1 MEPPVLEVQFSNRT
15 TKCIVLCNA
24 EKQRLRQEY
33 QLGAVVER

>member
-1 MEPPVLEVQFSNRT
+1 METPVLEVQFNNRT

-24 EKQRLRQEY
+24 EKQRLRQDY